1 MCFSPFEG
9 DGQFRLM
16 CFFDLCGSEK
26 EVGDFCW
33 CVFLTF
39 SVLKKE
45 VGDFRWCVCLDFW
58 GEWTVSVDVLFHF
71 LPRCEGSGGFLL
83 MCISD
88 FCWPEKE
95 VGVFC
100 WCLVFD
106 FVKESSPFLLLL
118 HPDFVPSK
126 NGSWWFML
134 VCYPCLLFTAWTNL
148 FPHPLLQLL
157 LGLVLSNYHY

>member
-71 LPRCEGSGGFLL
+71 FASLRRKWGISVDVHFWFLLTWKGSGCFLL
-83 MCISD
+83 MSG
-88 FCWPEKE
+88 FR
-95 VGVFC
+95 
-100 WCLVFD
+100 LL
-106 FVKESSPFLLLL
+106 KESSPFLLLL

-148 FPHPLLQLL
+148 FPHQLPQLL